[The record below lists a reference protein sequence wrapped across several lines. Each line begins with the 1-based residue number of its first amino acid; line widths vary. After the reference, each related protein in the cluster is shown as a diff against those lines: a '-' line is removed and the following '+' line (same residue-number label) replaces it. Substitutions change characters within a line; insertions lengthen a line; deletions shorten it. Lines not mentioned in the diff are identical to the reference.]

1 MVGNEARHNSGTDI
15 SSQEAPNLSETK
27 VTEKTMTDS
36 PYQLGHTQG
45 NRLGASAADDL
56 VKGEPI
62 PACLGKLEARDEWLQ
77 GYTDGFTAGF
87 EELAGFRPKHMPVFM
102 IDLNSHVIRFIGLRA
117 ESVIWLAEAL
127 NWGLEEVEGALIY
140 QPSLS
145 DNGRGSRS

>member
-1 MVGNEARHNSGTDI
+1 MVGNNPRDNSGTDI
-15 SSQEAPNLSETK
+15 SSQDAPNLSETK
-27 VTEKTMTDS
+27 VTEEAMTDL

-45 NRLGASAADDL
+45 NRHGASAAGNL
-56 VKGEPI
+56 VEGEPI
-62 PACLGKLEARDEWLQ
+62 PAWLSKLQAREEWLR

-87 EELAGFRPKHMPVFM
+87 EELAGFQPKHMPVFM

-127 NWGLEEVEGALIY
+127 DWGPEEVKAALIY

-145 DNGRGSRS
+145 GLSGDDKN